1 MRVAFLH
8 PIKLDDNFFVE
19 QHEVAIASELNTLGH
34 RAELVDFL
42 FERDQSEPEQ
52 IEQLRTLLVERAYDV
67 IFLRQAWSTELSK
80 AVASTTKHLIGWQ
93 SRDLL
98 DQGMS
103 DVAVLHISRGNVRA
117 LLDAIE
123 HGRPLR
129 GLSGL
134 AVRDGE
140 SIEQPPPTDVYRT
153 YDELSGVA
161 LDPSLRITLSSRGAN
176 PHRAVVVSNTGCA
189 YRNIP
194 NRTGTFDGVTLPANV
209 KTAGCT
215 FCSVSP
221 YEKMTEEQ
229 ALELLEAQ
237 IDAELRHRPEVREIA
252 IKDDFALRF
261 LGKLGARLTAW
272 SQRTGISLAPRTT
285 LLSARPDYLLTY
297 RDAIEA
303 ALAGGFPGPLG
314 FYLLGYENFSDAE
327 LLRFHKG
334 MTGAEIERALE
345 LMDDWA
351 ERFPERFVISPTSGF
366 ILFTPWTTLEDL
378 RINADV
384 MRRRGFSRFRGRAL
398 LSQLRLHPEQ
408 PLFHL
413 AQRDGL
419 LELVRQD
426 PNESDAYRRGYR
438 MDAPWRFAD
447 PKVAKVHAAVL
458 AESTLAD
465 DALFEVF
472 EEALDEAA
480 GQARG
485 KNKRPLRMV
494 RAPNDKRG
502 GGARTQQITVASSC
516 NQRCGFCTYVERGSA
531 SRDRGNGETV
541 QARADRVA
549 GEVKDAA
556 SKGADRIVLTG
567 AEPLGQPYV
576 LSLARLA
583 KNHGASE
590 VEVETN
596 ATVLGAAL
604 IADPDKGTAVIE
616 RMKEVGIT
624 RLRVALNAVSAARSD
639 AITGD
644 PGGFDRTVRAIAAL
658 RDAHVAVELAVAL
671 VPDSRGQL
679 AEIIGW
685 AASETARV
693 PGAPPIEV
701 VARWIHTARPGY
713 VVLTPSEAQAEL
725 VLGAERA
732 RDLGVT
738 LRVAPGSEMP
748 PCVFSEPASMQPLL
762 RLHAS
767 LVEKEARA
775 APADRRHVRAEACTE
790 CSASKVCPGPLKETA
805 AVLDPLLRT
814 LGAEALSEQ
823 STRSTIR
830 ERQLREYKSDL
841 SSGNADGSHRR
852 RILRLVFHCNQ
863 ACDFCFV
870 SRELP
875 PIEHE
880 RLVAEIEDCA
890 ANGIAIDFSG
900 GEPTLHPNVL
910 DYIRLAKEKGAPRVE
925 LQTNAIKM
933 ADRAFARGLREAGL
947 SSAFVSLHGTSAQVS
962 DRVTAAPGTFEK
974 TVRGI
979 ANLIAE
985 GVPVQVNFVVCGAN
999 AGELAGYPDF
1009 IHQHFIAPFPEG
1021 ARIGI
1026 TLSYAAASTDNV
1038 PRDGRLIPRIS
1049 AIAPHFETAIARA
1062 AHHHIPVDGLDT
1074 KCGVPACYLPRA
1086 VREVAF
1092 THAVPEDER
1101 ARSAAGFTRAEPCTR
1116 CDYGDRCYGIRTSYA
1131 EIHGTDEL
1139 RAIKNGQIVPLGSG
1153 AGDHPSGN
1161 DPFVQ
1166 IGLSPHHRLRAGTR
1180 ARLHASSFDL
1190 AQPTLVEEVPAVAR
1204 ERVQIDVGI
1213 RSLMKVERSEPGA
1226 AEHVAETH
1234 RALGYRARV
1243 FVGAPGPSGYPRA
1256 IAFVAKDESVLDEA
1270 FAIESGLTQDRLS
1283 RADGVRAMGRLL
1295 GYPACC
1301 ASAFA
1306 DHPEQNDATWLARLS
1321 RQHVV
1326 EHAAQSL
1333 LPLTNWVAPELRLFS
1348 HFPCEPRCA
1357 RTLEVATRTFDA
1369 LMQVQPA
1376 YAERLQRVL
1385 SSVGLAMA
1393 SDRYVLLEAPEGEG
1407 RGITEP
1413 GAAYDYGRV
1422 WSAPRIGMDPSRQ
1435 DDLLARAFELEVAE
1449 ALAEGDRV
1457 MRTPHALAVYRAG
1470 RLISEIAFAGDAP
1483 RLLDFRGRRQLPRL
1497 RVLA

>member
-8 PIKLDDNFFVE
+8 PIKLDDHFFVE
-19 QHEVAIASELNTLGH
+19 QHEVAIASELTALGH

-42 FERDQSEPEQ
+42 FERDQSEAQQ
-52 IEQLRTLLVERAYDV
+52 IDQLRTLLHERAYDV

-80 AVASTTKHLIGWQ
+80 AVASTTKHLVGWQ

-98 DQGMS
+98 DQGVA
-103 DVAVLHISRGNVRA
+103 DVAVLHVSRFAVRS
-117 LLDAIE
+117 LLDALE
-123 HGRPLR
+123 HGRDLL
-129 GLSGL
+129 GLTGL
-134 AVRDGE
+134 AVRDGGTIDE
-140 SIEQPPPTDVYRT
+140 RPPTETYRT
-153 YDELSGVA
+153 YEELSGVA
-161 LDPSLRITLSSRGAN
+161 LDPSLRITLSSRGPN

-194 NRTGTFDGVTLPANV
+194 NRTGTFDGLTLPDGV

-229 ALELLEAQ
+229 ALELLETQ
-237 IDAELRHRPEVREIA
+237 IDAELRHRPKVREIA

-272 SQRTGISLAPRTT
+272 SERTGISLAERTT

-297 RDAIEA
+297 KDAIEA

-345 LMDDWA
+345 LMDEWA
-351 ERFPERFVISPTSGF
+351 ARFPDRFVISPTSGF

-419 LELVRQD
+419 LEATRED

-458 AESTLAD
+458 AESALAD

-516 NQRCGFCTYVERGSA
+516 NQRCGFCTYVERGK
-531 SRDRGNGETV
+531 GNGETL

-549 GEVKDAA
+549 GEVRDAA
-556 SKGADRIVLTG
+556 SQGAERIVLTG

-583 KNHGASE
+583 KNHGAQQ

-596 ATVLGAAL
+596 ATVLGRALMEDAA
-604 IADPDKGTAVIE
+604 KGEAIIE

-624 RLRVALNAVSAARSD
+624 RFRVALNAVTAAASD

-644 PGGFDRTVRAIAAL
+644 VGGFDRTVRAIAGL

-671 VPDSRGQL
+671 VPANRGEL
-679 AEIIGW
+679 AHVCDW
-685 AASETARV
+685 AARETTRV
-693 PGAPPIEV
+693 DGAPPIEV
-701 VARWIHTARPGY
+701 VARWIHTARAGY
-713 VVLTPSEAQAEL
+713 PVLSPSDAQAEL
-725 VLGAERA
+725 VSAA
-732 RDLGVT
+732 TQASALGVT
-738 LRVAPGSEMP
+738 LRMAPGSELP
-748 PCVFSEPASMQPLL
+748 PCVFPDPAGMLPLL

-775 APADRRHVRAEACTE
+775 APADRRHVRAAACDG
-790 CSASKVCPGPLKETA
+790 CSAAKVCPGPSKDTA
-805 AVLDPLLRT
+805 VVLGPWLRT
-814 LGAEALSEQ
+814 LAADALSEQ
-823 STRSTIR
+823 ATRSTVR

-841 SSGNADGSHRR
+841 SSGNASGSHER

-910 DYIRLAKEKGAPRVE
+910 EYIRLAKEKGAPRVE

-933 ADRAFARGLREAGL
+933 ADRAFAKSLRESGL
-947 SSAFVSLHGTSAQVS
+947 SSAFVSLHGTSAAVS
-962 DRVTAAPGTFEK
+962 DRVTAAPGTFDK

-1009 IHQHFIAPFPEG
+1009 IHEHFVAPFPDG

-1062 AHHHIPVDGLDT
+1062 AHHAIPVDGLDT

-1092 THAVPEDER
+1092 AHPLPPDER

-1116 CDYGDRCYGIRTSYA
+1116 CDYGDRCYGIRSSYA

-1139 RAIKNGQIVPLGSG
+1139 RAIKDGRIVPRGSS
-1153 AGDHPSGN
+1153 AGDHPSGH
-1161 DPFVQ
+1161 DAFVQ
-1166 IGLSPHHRLRAGTR
+1166 IGLSPHHRLRASSR
-1180 ARLHASSFDL
+1180 ARLHLPTLEL
-1190 AQPTLVEEVPAVAR
+1190 AAPTLVEEVPAVAR
-1204 ERVQIDVGI
+1204 ERVQLDVGI
-1213 RSLMKVERSEPGA
+1213 RSLMKVERSHRA
-1226 AEHVAETH
+1226 SAEAVAETH

-1243 FVGAPGPSGYPRA
+1243 FLGAPGPSGYPRA
-1256 IAFVAKDESVLDEA
+1256 IAFVAKDEAVLDEA

-1295 GYPACC
+1295 GYPSCC
-1301 ASAFA
+1301 AAAFA
-1306 DHPEQNDATWLARLS
+1306 DHSEQNDATWLSRLS

-1326 EHAAQSL
+1326 DHAGQSL

-1348 HFPCEPRCA
+1348 HFPCQPRCEP
-1357 RTLEVATRTFDA
+1357 TLELATHTFDA
-1369 LMQVQPA
+1369 LLAVQPA
-1376 YAERLQRVL
+1376 YAERLHRVL
-1385 SSVGLAMA
+1385 CSVGVAMA
-1393 SDRYVLLEAPEGEG
+1393 SDRYLLLEAPEGEG

-1422 WSAPRIGMDPSRQ
+1422 WSAPRIGMDSSRR
-1435 DDLLARAFELEVAE
+1435 DDLLVRAFELEVVE

-1470 RLISEIAFAGDAP
+1470 RLISEVAFAADAP